1 MDSCFSSS
9 NPSSCPLGSCRNS
22 CLLLRS
28 QLSSVSARGMPVMAA
43 SCDGTLSPR
52 ACARGCP
59 NGYTIGYERLFRD
72 PGGHSLVATVQPECG
87 CPDGATDCADSERV
101 NPDAHPPQYAVGT
114 WRIVARPP
122 SVDFGCSPPCSHNH
136 SLACPPPAC
145 PPCREFSRL
154 PVPVCDR
161 HRLVHACQPPARTP
175 PECIDGPPR
184 RCLIFW
190 VEPALRRYGGS
201 IVPGLSFP
209 GDVHVHWQGA
219 TVR

>member
-122 SVDFGCSPPCSHNH
+122 SVDFGCSPPCSRR
-136 SLACPPPAC
+136 STVLPAHHQRARPAANSAVFQC
-145 PPCREFSRL
+145 QSVIDTVL
-154 PVPVCDR
+154 YM
-161 HRLVHACQPPARTP
+161 HASHQP
-175 PECIDGPPR
+175 GR
-184 RCLIFW
+184 RQN
-190 VEPALRRYGGS
+190 ASMGH
-201 IVPGLSFP
+201 PG
-209 GDVHVHWQGA
+209 VV
-219 TVR
+219 